1 MGAKQRPF
9 LAAAIMPPVTP
20 ALFRIHRRQN
30 AQAAMSSGPD
40 CDGAGEGML
49 ECQAGV
55 NEGEFVQMIRPEVT
69 DMAAPFWTF
78 WRDRVYKAKLVI
90 GEMDQ
95 MTSWEKWLCRIR

>member
-1 MGAKQRPF
+1 MAFHHAGKITRGVVMGAKQRPF

-30 AQAAMSSGPD
+30 AQAAMPSGPD

-55 NEGEFVQMIRPEVT
+55 NEGEFVQMIRPDVT
-69 DMAAPFWTF
+69 RYPGNFLDFLAGSG
-78 WRDRVYKAKLVI
+78 V
-90 GEMDQ
+90 
-95 MTSWEKWLCRIR
+95 